1 MRSMEEVI
9 YIIFNGNKGIL
20 AADESTPT
28 MGKRL
33 QSVGVAST
41 ILNRHTYRHTIFSS
55 PNLESYIGGVI
66 LYDETMYN
74 EPTIEPLR
82 EKDIV
87 LGIKVDKGA
96 KPYDNYGG
104 KLTEGLDGLSE
115 RLVKY
120 KKKGAEF
127 SKWRAVISVT
137 DKDTCILANA
147 WTLARYAKKCQDE
160 GIVPIVEPEVLMD
173 HGCSIDTSFTVTR
186 KVLHHVFDALF
197 YENVKLDSVILKPNM
212 ILDGYSFEGSKAS
225 RQDISELTLKCL
237 KESVPPA
244 IPAIAFL
251 SGGQK
256 DEDAI
261 NNLAAMNKE
270 FYLPWALSFSFGRT
284 MQTGAL
290 QHWSLSRPEQTQRWT
305 TARAQSCANAV
316 EGVNYMPVIPDIDF
330 DK

>member
-1 MRSMEEVI
+1 
-9 YIIFNGNKGIL
+9 
-20 AADESTPT
+20 
-28 MGKRL
+28 
-33 QSVGVAST
+33 
-41 ILNRHTYRHTIFSS
+41 
-55 PNLESYIGGVI
+55 
-66 LYDETMYN
+66 
-74 EPTIEPLR
+74 
-82 EKDIV
+82 
-87 LGIKVDKGA
+87 
-96 KPYDNYGG
+96 
-104 KLTEGLDGLSE
+104 
-115 RLVKY
+115 
-120 KKKGAEF
+120 
-127 SKWRAVISVT
+127 
-137 DKDTCILANA
+137 
-147 WTLARYAKKCQDE
+147 
-160 GIVPIVEPEVLMD
+160 MD